1 MFNNS
6 VLAALFPPSKMCTA
20 QGLMLTLEKEVQWNN
35 QVAAGLWHKCK
46 MYPFLLWHTH
56 RSCDGKTQFDISDSA
71 NLSTVEPV
79 MNSIKSALHV
89 LLITTGSKEKKSA
102 EKLDTEGT
110 VFDDVTLTLNTR

>member
-1 MFNNS
+1 
-6 VLAALFPPSKMCTA
+6 
-20 QGLMLTLEKEVQWNN
+20 
-35 QVAAGLWHKCK
+35 
-46 MYPFLLWHTH
+46 
-56 RSCDGKTQFDISDSA
+56 
-71 NLSTVEPV
+71 